1 MANSI
6 GDLHARPLR
15 EQDLPEDPF
24 EAFAAWFAEA
34 TEHVRVPEAMA
45 VATAASSG
53 QPSCRMLLLKGFD
66 EDGFV
71 FFTSYRSRK
80 GEELFANP
88 TASLLF
94 YWDPLGRQVRIEGTV
109 SRIPTSESD
118 EYFATRPI
126 GARLSAVASNQSH
139 VIESREILEARVE
152 AIRAESGDEPDRPD
166 RWGGYQLRPD
176 EFEFWQHR
184 DDRLHDR
191 FRYRR
196 DEAGWI
202 RERLSP

>member
-1 MANSI
+1 
-6 GDLHARPLR
+6 
-15 EQDLPEDPF
+15 
-24 EAFAAWFAEA
+24 
-34 TEHVRVPEAMA
+34 
-45 VATAASSG
+45 
-53 QPSCRMLLLKGFD
+53 MLLLKDFD

-71 FFTSYRSRK
+71 FFTSYESRK
-80 GEELFANP
+80 GNELASNP

-109 SRIPTSESD
+109 SKISRHESD
-118 EYFATRPI
+118 EYFTTRPT

-139 VIESREILEARVE
+139 VVESREILEARVE
-152 AIRAESGDEPDRPD
+152 AIRAETGDEPDRPE
-166 RWGGYQLRPD
+166 RWGGYRLWPL

-196 DEAGWI
+196 SGSGWLC
-202 RERLSP
+202 ERLAP